1 MCIYI
6 YIYIYTYAVIKHM
19 YEGVAYDARFS
30 AFVCRDVEF
39 AMRRWEGLVVH
50 VVR

>member
-1 MCIYI
+1 MYVYI
-6 YIYIYTYAVIKHM
+6 YIYICCYKHM